1 MSSKGATLT
10 FEVDLLGFDLRRD
23 ASEHHDKSILLQT
36 LNPDDFPPVDPAA
49 AAHDDPAKAVRKAL
63 ADDTVHIS
71 YELRSA
77 ASADGAVLE
86 PLRTVTFQLGEQGVP
101 PALETALLHMRANE
115 RAIVDVVRGVAAT
128 ALRPPKPN
136 EHRFFDAIPADWLDA
151 ERAVAAERARL
162 DDEEKH
168 VHRRPHWVRPYDD
181 NDIAARMHI
190 TLHSIAP
197 ESFGW
202 DLSSAQQVEAAAA
215 AKARGATLF
224 AQERFEQAKRKF
236 KRGVTLT
243 EQALR
248 VTAGDDP
255 LEAQATEIAL
265 SCHLNIAA
273 CLLKLKEYTNVLEAT
288 NHALKIDPNSVK
300 ALFRR
305 AQALVQLHRWDEADE
320 VLLTAARLEPSN
332 KVVRDEIQQMK
343 ARRQEHAAKE
353 RTIFTS
359 MFDKLADQE
368 ANERKA
374 RLERAAHE
382 RVLLEQQRKLAE
394 AAAKPSE

>member
-1 MSSKGATLT
+1 
-10 FEVDLLGFDLRRD
+10 
-23 ASEHHDKSILLQT
+23 LLQT

-49 AAHDDPAKAVRKAL
+49 AHDDPSKAVRKAV

-71 YELRSA
+71 YELRA
-77 ASADGAVLE
+77 AGDAGAVLE

-101 PALETALLHMRANE
+101 PALETALFHMRANE
-115 RAIVDVVRGVAAT
+115 CAIVDVVRGVAAT

-136 EHRFFDAIPADWLDA
+136 EHRFFDAIPADWVDA
-151 ERAVAAERARL
+151 ERATTAERARL

-181 NDIAARMHI
+181 KDVAARMHI

-202 DLSSAQQVEAAAA
+202 DLSAKEQVEAAAA
-215 AKARGATLF
+215 AKARGAAMF

-236 KRGVTLT
+236 KRAITLT

-248 VTAGDDP
+248 VVPGDDP
-255 LEAQATEIAL
+255 LHAQASEIAL

-288 NHALKIDPNSVK
+288 NHALKIDANNVK

-320 VLLTAARLEPSN
+320 LLLAAAHLEPSN
-332 KVVRDEIQQMK
+332 KAVRDEIQQMK
-343 ARRQEHAAKE
+343 TRRQEHAAKE

-368 ANERKA
+368 ANERKV

-382 RVLLEQQRKLAE
+382 RVLLEEKRKAAD
-394 AAAKPSE
+394 AAAAAAEKPSE